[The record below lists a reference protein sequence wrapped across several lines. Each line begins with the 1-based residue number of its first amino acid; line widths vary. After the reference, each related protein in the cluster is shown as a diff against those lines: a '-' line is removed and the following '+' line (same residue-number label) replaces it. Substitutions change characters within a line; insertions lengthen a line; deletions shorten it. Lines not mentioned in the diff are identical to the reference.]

1 MFKAFLSSTYVS
13 SKGLSGMEGFTY
25 EAFPVPS
32 CPLISTQW
40 WDLRTP
46 LLSSKLFTQY
56 HQKKKRKKELWA
68 SSPFSILW
76 WGLFSLFHFALGCRA
91 IEVALNGTHSTQREY
106 CLTTPEFE
114 RPTPSHSSFFFCPYL
129 PAPWL
134 QRRGKKMWNRAR
146 LIVVSVLY
154 PHFVLLEV
162 RNLCCGWISLLDL
175 APNPSNPI
183 LQFKRWS
190 ERWRSAIAECPS
202 YFQSLFG
209 DYLWKKSICCISI
222 TFGCF

>member
-1 MFKAFLSSTYVS
+1 MCQAQVSQEWRDSHMRLFLSLLV
-13 SKGLSGMEGFTY
+13 
-25 EAFPVPS
+25 
-32 CPLISTQW
+32 
-40 WDLRTP
+40 
-46 LLSSKLFTQY
+46 LSSPHNGGTCAPRSSLLNSSLNIIR
-56 HQKKKRKKELWA
+56 KKKERKSCELVPHF
-68 SSPFSILW
+68 PFCDGAFSHSFTLHLVVELLKSLW
-76 WGLFSLFHFALGCRA
+76 MG
-91 IEVALNGTHSTQREY
+91 
-106 CLTTPEFE
+106 
-114 RPTPSHSSFFFCPYL
+114 PTPPRGNIVWPHQSLRDPPPLTLHFFFCPYL